1 MSLSSTSMPD
11 IASSYPLG
19 EGEEHERQRIYPRH
33 AIEPAELTLTRTF
46 FPMGYPVEVRTNEA
60 EVFTILNRMWGH
72 FEPLQGERSALLR
85 FDIHVV
91 EGKGGPACPPATV
104 YRLIRPL
111 LMGVADSD
119 NYSVV
124 DLETLHAQVSIART
138 ALAYPMYAEWF
149 LFSAPLVCISTRLAT
164 PIHGACVGRRGRG
177 VLLCGESGAGKSTLA
192 YACARA
198 GWTFTSDDAT
208 MVRHHESGRHVIG
221 NCHQVRFRP
230 AAMELFPELA
240 GREITPRAAGKPSV
254 EVSTAELPGIHTAF
268 SAEVQHIVFLDRRGG
283 GQPLLEAFPVSVARS
298 YLRETLFGLPETLAV
313 QYEVL
318 ERMLGAPIYRL
329 RYERLDDAIALLE
342 RLVDE
347 DEARP

>member
-1 MSLSSTSMPD
+1 MSLSPTSMPST
-11 IASSYPLG
+11 APLYSPTAKDENG
-19 EGEEHERQRIYPRH
+19 RPGSYPRH

-46 FPMGYPVEVRTNEA
+46 FPMGYAVKVRTNEA
-60 EVFTILNRMWGH
+60 EVFNILDGMWGH
-72 FEPLQGERSALLR
+72 FEPLRVERRTLLR

-91 EGKGGPACPPATV
+91 EGGGGTACPPAAV

-111 LMGVADSD
+111 LMGVADGD

-124 DLETLHAQVSIART
+124 DLEALHAQVSIARAT
-138 ALAYPMYAEWF
+138 LAFPQYAEWF

-164 PIHGACVGRRGRG
+164 PIHAACVGRRGRG

-198 GWTFTSDDAT
+198 GWIFTSDDAT
-208 MVRHHESGRHVIG
+208 MVPHHESGRRVIG

-230 AAMELFPELA
+230 AAMELFPEIA
-240 GREITPRAAGKPSV
+240 GREITPRVAGKPSV
-254 EVSTAELPGIHTAF
+254 EVATAELPEIHTAF
-268 SAEVQHIVFLDRRGG
+268 SAEVQHIVFLDRRSGE
-283 GQPLLEAFPVSVARS
+283 QPSLDALPVNVARR

-318 ERMLGAPIYRL
+318 ERILAAPIHRL
-329 RYERLDDAIALLE
+329 RYRRLGDAIALLE
-342 RLVDE
+342 QLVDG